1 MKKTP
6 ADPLADARFA
16 DLIAELRAQPAP
28 EPPADF
34 TRRVCDRVRA
44 ASAPHGSWAAA
55 LWRVAAALAVLA
67 GASWW
72 LVRAPTKIAA
82 PAGVPT
88 PLEILMAGQQ
98 ADGRW
103 VAGGAS
109 AHSRYDTGVTA
120 LALLALMQAVPE
132 PLDGPYAA
140 AIRGGI
146 AHLEQQQRQDGRF
159 SADFSGAAYTQYLAG
174 MAMTRAAQ
182 LPGAN
187 PEWMDIAARAQA
199 HLPPPMQMA
208 RLNHRLAHLDAMP
221 KRWLEAG
228 GPSAHAALQLLSEYP
243 AR

>member
-44 ASAPHGSWAAA
+44 ASAPRGSWAAA
-55 LWRVAAALAVLA
+55 LWRVARRWRFWPARRGGWCARRRNRRA
-67 GASWW
+67 G
-72 LVRAPTKIAA
+72 
-82 PAGVPT
+82 GVPT

-120 LALLALMQAVPE
+120 LALLALMQAVPR

-159 SADFSGAAYTQYLAG
+159 SVDFSGAAYTQYLAG
-174 MAMTRAAQ
+174 MAMTRRPVAGRESRMDGHRRPRAGASAPADANGAAESSS
-182 LPGAN
+182 GA
-187 PEWMDIAARAQA
+187 
-199 HLPPPMQMA
+199 
-208 RLNHRLAHLDAMP
+208 
-221 KRWLEAG
+221 
-228 GPSAHAALQLLSEYP
+228 S
-243 AR
+243 